1 MDFVAHNVEGKVSFG
16 RYGGEEFILL
26 LPATQLEGAM
36 VAAERIRS
44 RQAAARHPSAPIV
57 TLSAGIAEYRPGEGI
72 ESLMRRADRALYEAK
87 YAGRNRVHLA
97 AA

>member
-1 MDFVAHNVEGKVSFG
+1 MGISPSP
-16 RYGGEEFILL
+16 RRLS
-26 LPATQLEGAM
+26 
-36 VAAERIRS
+36 ERPRW
-44 RQAAARHPSAPIV
+44 PAPIV